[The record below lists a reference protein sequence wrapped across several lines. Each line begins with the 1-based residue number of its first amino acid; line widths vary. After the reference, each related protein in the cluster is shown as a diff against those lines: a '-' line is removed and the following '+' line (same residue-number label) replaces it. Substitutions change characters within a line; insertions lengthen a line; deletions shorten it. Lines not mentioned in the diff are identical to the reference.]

1 MRDYEALQEALGYRF
16 RNLDL
21 LKTALTHPSFSA
33 EHPGTKH
40 YQRLEFLGDAVLQM
54 SVSRRLYD
62 GMPGKDEGK
71 LTRVRASIVRE
82 ETLFRAAQTLNL
94 GEYLRLS
101 VGEERTGGR
110 GKSGIVSDVME
121 AVLAAVYLDDGF
133 DAADAIVARL
143 LGPMLDSA
151 MRGDA
156 LDAKSKLQEILQKN
170 GEMPEYRQIS
180 MEGPQHAPVYRYE
193 VLVSGTVLGEGSGTS
208 KQAAQ
213 QQAAQAALKE
223 LKH

>member
-62 GMPGKDEGK
+62 GMPGRDEGK

-121 AVLAAVYLDDGF
+121 EVLAAGAAGGCMMSGF
-133 DAADAIVARL
+133 MKMEFARQT
-143 LGPMLDSA
+143 SF
-151 MRGDA
+151 
-156 LDAKSKLQEILQKN
+156 QE
-170 GEMPEYRQIS
+170 PIS
-180 MEGPQHAPVYRYE
+180 G
-193 VLVSGTVLGEGSGTS
+193 
-208 KQAAQ
+208 
-213 QQAAQAALKE
+213 
-223 LKH
+223 